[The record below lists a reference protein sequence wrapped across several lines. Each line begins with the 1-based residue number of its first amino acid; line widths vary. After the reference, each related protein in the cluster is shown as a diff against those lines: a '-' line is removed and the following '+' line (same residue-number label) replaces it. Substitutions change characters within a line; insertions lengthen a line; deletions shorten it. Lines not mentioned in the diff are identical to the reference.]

1 MIAKYPYIHTARF
14 VLEAETAFA
23 LFTGLADGTF
33 DNTILRDA
41 NNLPTIS
48 GTSLAGILRHRFSN
62 KADEQTTKE
71 IFGFADR
78 AKEAETTNR
87 ASRLQ
92 ISWGCIHNSKNQAIE
107 GLKKPNEIKRDPL
120 LERLS
125 QDHLIYRERVA
136 LNNRG
141 VAKERMKFDVT
152 LAPAGCRFSFEMS
165 LWSDKEKDT
174 SWDMLLDIIQSPLQL
189 GAASRSG
196 IGHFKLQQLYRSCF
210 DLRDSDQYRNYAEL
224 GTLAINDLSNLV
236 NEEGVPKESTHDIKI
251 ELQAKD
257 FWQFGETAAPLKK
270 SDISPNSVP
279 LSEPIVEWDTK
290 GGKLTATKR
299 IVIPGSGIKG
309 ALAHRLEFHYRCLTG
324 DFSNESNTAYE
335 EADHAETRTEKE
347 LTAPLFG
354 YAADTKQD
362 QSSGQAGL
370 LFFHDIYMSYD
381 SKDLEHLMHTSI
393 DRFTGGV
400 RDGALFSEEVVW
412 KRSWNLEIDIDWDR
426 LALLQKNEPIESEKL
441 KDIQLL
447 FKALHL
453 TLNDLQEERL
463 PLGAGSSKGHGYFE
477 GKERVYS
484 DELQNHDLK
493 QWMEGA

>member
-1 MIAKYPYIHTARF
+1 MIAKYPYIHIARF
-14 VLEAETAFA
+14 VLKAETAFA

-48 GTSLAGILRHRFSN
+48 GTTLAGILRHRFAI
-62 KADEQTTKE
+62 KADEQTTNE
-71 IFGFADR
+71 VFGFADR

-87 ASRLQ
+87 VSRLQ
-92 ISWGCIHNSKNQAIE
+92 ISWGCIHNSKNQAVE

-125 QDHLIYRERVA
+125 QDHLICRERVA
-136 LNNRG
+136 LNKRG

-174 SWDMLLDIIQSPLQL
+174 SWDMLLEIIQSPLQL
-189 GAASRSG
+189 GSASRSG
-196 IGHFKLQQLYRSCF
+196 IGHFKLQQLYQDCF
-210 DLRDSDQYRNYAEL
+210 DLRDSDQYANFTA
-224 GTLAINDLSNLV
+224 LSAATIDDISKLI
-236 NEEGVPKESTHDIKI
+236 EKEDIPKESNHDIKI

-270 SDISPNSVP
+270 SDTSPNSVP
-279 LSEPIVEWDTK
+279 LSEPIIEWNTK
-290 GGKLTATKR
+290 GGELTATKQ

-324 DFSNESNTAYE
+324 DFSNKSNAAYE
-335 EADHAETRTEKE
+335 ETDHAETRIEKD
-347 LTAPLFG
+347 LTAPLMG

-362 QSSGQAGL
+362 QNLGQAGL

-381 SKDLEHLMHTSI
+381 ETNLSHIMHTSI

-400 RDGALFSEEVVW
+400 RDGALFSEEMVW
-412 KRSWNLEIDIDWDR
+412 KKSWDLKIDIDWQR
-426 LALLQKNEPIESEKL
+426 LELLRKSEKS
-441 KDIQLL
+441 KSIQLL

-493 QWMEGA
+493 QWMEGV